1 MELQDDNI
9 EGSLLQVQF
18 NYSSLPVIDVSS
30 EVDRES
36 FQTNFIDRYYD
47 NEVPNEG
54 NGYVVVDLFVLIV
67 MTVKLRQ
74 H

>member
-9 EGSLLQVQF
+9 EGSALQVQF

-36 FQTNFIDRYYD
+36 FETNFIDKYYD
-47 NEVPNEG
+47 NEAPSEG
-54 NGYVVVDLFVLIV
+54 I
-67 MTVKLRQ
+67 
-74 H
+74 